1 MTRANR
7 VFSNTLLNPEY
18 ASAARCAPL
27 HKVVRAFAMRVA

>member
-27 HKVVRAFAMRVA
+27 HKVAWAFAMRVA